1 MRNPWKT
8 QFLAL
13 LWKGKIKILE
23 NADVIAANF
32 AWPGFVQN
40 HQTGTREIKNS
51 KDSLPETKIY
61 HQVYFFDGSV
71 NGRLNSMCEPGAFN
85 GFILERK
92 RRRCRGTQY

>member
-1 MRNPWKT
+1 MWNPWKT

-32 AWPGFVQN
+32 AGPGFVQT

-51 KDSLPETKIY
+51 KDSLGLEQKFITRY
-61 HQVYFFDGSV
+61 TFLMA
-71 NGRLNSMCEPGAFN
+71 RLMDA
-85 GFILERK
+85 
-92 RRRCRGTQY
+92 